1 MPDVYNS
8 PVSDAL
14 NVNEFLNSEM
24 SKKNNNLMMSPK
36 KVNFMENLVI
46 GTPELRPA
54 NYSSILVNSPTSAI
68 RVVREESG
76 TKSTQKSPLKS
87 IRKLPSV
94 LRSNHG

>member
-1 MPDVYNS
+1 MD
-8 PVSDAL
+8 
-14 NVNEFLNSEM
+14 
-24 SKKNNNLMMSPK
+24 
-36 KVNFMENLVI
+36 NLVI
-46 GTPELRPA
+46 GTPENLREIDFNLRPA

-94 LRSNHG
+94 LRSN